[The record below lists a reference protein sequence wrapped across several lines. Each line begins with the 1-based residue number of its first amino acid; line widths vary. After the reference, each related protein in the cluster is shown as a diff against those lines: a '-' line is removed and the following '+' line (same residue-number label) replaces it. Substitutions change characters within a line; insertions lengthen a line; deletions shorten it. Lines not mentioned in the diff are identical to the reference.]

1 MDDNDPYRDC
11 INEETENKS
20 DKNQSESVIKLLVF
34 PKNSEVYKKELSV
47 LLETKASE
55 ISHKTREILL
65 KFDVNLNNE
74 CLVEKDIKSLPNLF
88 SGSIESTDYEKYLNV
103 LMHDISKAQLLT
115 PSILEYLISYLD
127 TVDLNDKSCI
137 ENHNMITILYML
149 FYFFYDYDENGFD
162 FLKGR
167 ENNLDKNSTT
177 IEIGMYLS
185 DLDVSLKDKIE
196 PTFLRTCEFL
206 KKLLHHKKYRILN
219 FKARDMC
226 HHFSIKLDLSLMI
239 RLCIEGVRLEN
250 EDIEN
255 LIMFI
260 GNTGSGKSTTINY
273 SCGIK
278 YKIKCSKNNHKYY
291 LKQVDKD
298 AIAPAKVGHGNVS
311 ETLFP
316 KIIQLKGIRTKLS

>member
-1 MDDNDPYRDC
+1 MDDTDPYKDC

-34 PKNSEVYKKELSV
+34 PKNSEEYKNELSV

-55 ISHKTREILL
+55 ISHTTKEILL
-65 KFDVNLNNE
+65 KFDLTLNNE

-115 PSILEYLISYLD
+115 PLILEYLISYLEK
-127 TVDLNDKSCI
+127 VDLEDESCI
-137 ENHNMITILYML
+137 KNHHMITILYML
-149 FYFFYDYDENGFD
+149 LYFFYGENGCN
-162 FLKGR
+162 FLKGQ
-167 ENNLDKNSTT
+167 ENNLDKKTT
-177 IEIGMYLS
+177 IIEIGMYLS
-185 DLDVSLKDKIE
+185 DLDVSLQDKIE
-196 PTFLRTCEFL
+196 PIFLRTCGFL
-206 KKLLHHKKYRILN
+206 KKLLHHKKYPILN

-255 LIMFI
+255 LVLFI
-260 GNTGSGKSTTINY
+260 GNSGSGKSTTINY
-273 SCGIK
+273 LYGIK
-278 YKIKCSKNNHKYY
+278 YKIVCSKKNHKYY

-298 AIAPAKVGHGNVS
+298 VIAPAKVGHGNVS

-316 KIIQLKGIRTKLS
+316 KIIQIKGNSSK